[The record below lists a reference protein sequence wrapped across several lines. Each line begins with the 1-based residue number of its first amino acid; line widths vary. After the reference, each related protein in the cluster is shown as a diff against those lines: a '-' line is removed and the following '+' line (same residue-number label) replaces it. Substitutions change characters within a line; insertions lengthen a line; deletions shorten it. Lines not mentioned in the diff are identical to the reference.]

1 MTWNRA
7 THDHDVMAFEQRASL
22 INGTGDGLSDIATDS
37 QKHLLQDGGVQAGT
51 SNSNFIETSRI
62 ADAGFSKFNAF
73 SCRKATTNHQ
83 PQTTAISFKMNGQL
97 SESPEPHGA
106 CFRFLWTKQ
115 ATSKSDD
122 MDTAHGSG
130 PPRTCFHPIPQVGL
144 HPWNLTDYVGGL
156 KCPPPTR
163 QGGKT
168 MADDAKLSARR
179 LRLKL
184 ALEDLREMKGF
195 GTELVTL
202 IIPPDRQI
210 SDARGM
216 LQNEHGQAAN
226 IKSKGTRKNVQGA
239 IESAISTLSRFK
251 TPGENGLAIFVG
263 SIIVGNNKT
272 RMVNVVVDDPPQALI
287 SFRYRCDSRFE
298 LTQLEEMLIDK
309 KSYALFVIDRA
320 EAAYGIATGK
330 RIHVQEHLVSN
341 IMGKH
346 RQGGQ
351 SAQRFERLIEEAAHN
366 FFKRATEH
374 ANSYWL
380 PHLENIQAVIIGGP
394 GATKDFVVKNEY
406 FHHEIAKKIAKTT
419 FDVGYS
425 NESGVRELVENAGA
439 LMGEIELDAE
449 RQVMNRFLEELIR
462 PHPKATYGEKMI
474 NDALQQ
480 GAVASL
486 LISEG
491 LRGSIIELMCKKCNF
506 GRDND
511 WEVRLTRNQELPSC
525 PNCEASGDSIK
536 ELASHSIIDSLTQ
549 MAEASNTG
557 VVYISTD
564 TEEGSQLMQGFGGLA
579 AILRYPL
586 M

>member
-1 MTWNRA
+1 M
-7 THDHDVMAFEQRASL
+7 
-22 INGTGDGLSDIATDS
+22 SD
-37 QKHLLQDGGVQAGT
+37 
-51 SNSNFIETSRI
+51 E
-62 ADAGFSKFNAF
+62 
-73 SCRKATTNHQ
+73 
-83 PQTTAISFKMNGQL
+83 
-97 SESPEPHGA
+97 
-106 CFRFLWTKQ
+106 
-115 ATSKSDD
+115 
-122 MDTAHGSG
+122 
-130 PPRTCFHPIPQVGL
+130 
-144 HPWNLTDYVGGL
+144 
-156 KCPPPTR
+156 
-163 QGGKT
+163 GKN
-168 MADDAKLSARR
+168 SARR

-184 ALEDLREMKGF
+184 ALEDLQEMKGF

-210 SDARGM
+210 SDARTM

-263 SIIVGNNKT
+263 SIIIGNNKS
-272 RMVNVVVDDPPQALI
+272 RMVNIVVDDPPQPLI

-320 EAAYGIATGK
+320 EAAYGIASGK

-374 ANSYWL
+374 ASDYWL
-380 PHLENIQAVIIGGP
+380 PNLENIQAVIVGGP
-394 GATKDFVVKNEY
+394 GATKDFVVKNDY
-406 FHHEIAKKIAKTT
+406 FHHEIIKKIAKTT

-425 NESGVRELVENAGA
+425 NESGVRELVENAGQ

-449 RQVMNRFLEELIR
+449 RQVMNRFLEELVR

-474 NDALQQ
+474 NDALAQ
-480 GAVASL
+480 GAVDSL

-491 LRGSIIELMCKKCNF
+491 LRGNIVEMACKKCNH
-506 GRDND
+506 GSEGG
-511 WEVRLTRNQELPSC
+511 WEARLTRNQELPDC
-525 PNCEASGDSIK
+525 PTCETNNDVEETASRSV
-536 ELASHSIIDSLTQ
+536 IDALTI
-549 MAEASNTG
+549 MAEEGNSN
-557 VVYISTD
+557 VIYVSVD

-579 AILRYPL
+579 AILRYPI

>member
-1 MTWNRA
+1 M
-7 THDHDVMAFEQRASL
+7 
-22 INGTGDGLSDIATDS
+22 
-37 QKHLLQDGGVQAGT
+37 
-51 SNSNFIETSRI
+51 
-62 ADAGFSKFNAF
+62 
-73 SCRKATTNHQ
+73 
-83 PQTTAISFKMNGQL
+83 
-97 SESPEPHGA
+97 
-106 CFRFLWTKQ
+106 
-115 ATSKSDD
+115 
-122 MDTAHGSG
+122 
-130 PPRTCFHPIPQVGL
+130 
-144 HPWNLTDYVGGL
+144 
-156 KCPPPTR
+156 
-163 QGGKT
+163 
-168 MADDAKLSARR
+168 
-179 LRLKL
+179 
-184 ALEDLREMKGF
+184 
-195 GTELVTL
+195 
-202 IIPPDRQI
+202 
-210 SDARGM
+210 
-216 LQNEHGQAAN
+216 
-226 IKSKGTRKNVQGA
+226 
-239 IESAISTLSRFK
+239 
-251 TPGENGLAIFVG
+251 
-263 SIIVGNNKT
+263 
-272 RMVNVVVDDPPQALI
+272 
-287 SFRYRCDSRFE
+287 
-298 LTQLEEMLIDK
+298 
-309 KSYALFVIDRA
+309 
-320 EAAYGIATGK
+320 
-330 RIHVQEHLVSN
+330 
-341 IMGKH
+341 
-346 RQGGQ
+346 
-351 SAQRFERLIEEAAHN
+351 
-366 FFKRATEH
+366 
-374 ANSYWL
+374 
-380 PHLENIQAVIIGGP
+380 IIGGP